1 MRLPIDRRSLF
12 EKTTTLGLGALA
24 GCALP
29 VLAQIGIKTPFAVP
43 STNIPIVG
51 ADQIFQARRV
61 CLIGRNDA
69 ANAREIGSDP
79 TSELPGTIANHP
91 CPTLTRNDHDE
102 VELGA
107 PLNRGGRNVA
117 MAMALA
123 LAMDHVHAYAIGLN
137 MLRCDLQGPLQPQPQ
152 RFCLR
157 CSCRSTKAAI
167 AAFDS
172 GVAATLQKFST
183 AAATPRR

>member
-24 GCALP
+24 GCA
-29 VLAQIGIKTPFAVP
+29 QIGIKTPFAVP
-43 STNIPIVG
+43 STNISIVG

-79 TSELPGTIANHP
+79 TSEPPGTFANHP

-123 LAMDHVHAYAIGLN
+123 LAMAMALAMDHVHAYAIGLN
-137 MLRCDLQGPLQPQPQ
+137 MPRCDLQGPMQSQPQ
-152 RFCLR
+152 RVCLR
-157 CSCRSTKAAI
+157 CS
-167 AAFDS
+167 
-172 GVAATLQKFST
+172 
-183 AAATPRR
+183 

>member
-1 MRLPIDRRSLF
+1 MRLPTDRRSLF

-51 ADQIFQARRV
+51 ADQIFPVRRV
-61 CLIGRNDA
+61 CLIGRNEGADE
-69 ANAREIGSDP
+69 REIGSDP
-79 TSELPGTIANHP
+79 TSELPGTIANDP
-91 CPTLTRNDHDE
+91 CQTLTRNDHDE

-107 PLNRGGRNVA
+107 PLNRGGRIVA
-117 MAMALA
+117 MAMAMA

-137 MLRCDLQGPLQPQPQ
+137 MPSCDLQGPMQSQPQ

-157 CSCRSTKAAI
+157 CS
-167 AAFDS
+167 
-172 GVAATLQKFST
+172 
-183 AAATPRR
+183 

>member
-24 GCALP
+24 GCALTGF
-29 VLAQIGIKTPFAVP
+29 AQIGIKTPLAVP
-43 STNIPIVG
+43 STNISIVG
-51 ADQIFQARRV
+51 ADQIFPVRRV

-69 ANAREIGSDP
+69 ANAREVGSDP
-79 TSELPGTIANHP
+79 TSEPPGTIANHP

-107 PLNRGGRNVA
+107 PLNRGGRIVA

-123 LAMDHVHAYAIGLN
+123 LAMDHVHAYGIGLN
-137 MLRCDLQGPLQPQPQ
+137 MLRCDLQGPLQFQPQ

-157 CSCRSTKAAI
+157 CS
-167 AAFDS
+167 
-172 GVAATLQKFST
+172 
-183 AAATPRR
+183 

>member
-1 MRLPIDRRSLF
+1 MRLPTDRRSLL

-43 STNIPIVG
+43 STNISIVG

-79 TSELPGTIANHP
+79 TSEPPGTIANHP

-107 PLNRGGRNVA
+107 PLNRGGHNVA
-117 MAMALA
+117 MA
-123 LAMDHVHAYAIGLN
+123 LAMDHVHAYEIGLN
-137 MLRCDLQGPLQPQPQ
+137 MPRCDLQGPLQPQPQ

-157 CSCRSTKAAI
+157 CS
-167 AAFDS
+167 
-172 GVAATLQKFST
+172 
-183 AAATPRR
+183 

>member
-1 MRLPIDRRSLF
+1 MRLPADRRSLL

-24 GCALP
+24 GCAIP
-29 VLAQIGIKTPFAVP
+29 GLAQIGIKTSLAVP

-61 CLIGRNDA
+61 CLFGRNDA

-79 TSELPGTIANHP
+79 TSEPPGTIANHP
-91 CPTLTRNDHDE
+91 FPTLTRNDHDE

-107 PLNRGGRNVA
+107 PLNRGGHNVA
-117 MAMALA
+117 MV

-137 MLRCDLQGPLQPQPQ
+137 MLRCDLQGPMQSQPQ

>member
-1 MRLPIDRRSLF
+1 MRLPTDRRSLL

-29 VLAQIGIKTPFAVP
+29 GLAQIGIKTLLAVP
-43 STNIPIVG
+43 YTCISIVG
-51 ADQIFQARRV
+51 ADQIFPVRRV
-61 CLIGRNDA
+61 SLIGRNDA
-69 ANAREIGSDP
+69 ANAREMGSDP
-79 TSELPGTIANHP
+79 TSEPPGTIANHP

-107 PLNRGGRNVA
+107 PLNRGGRIVA
-117 MAMALA
+117 MA

-137 MLRCDLQGPLQPQPQ
+137 MPRCDLQGPMQSQPQ

-157 CSCRSTKAAI
+157 CS
-167 AAFDS
+167 
-172 GVAATLQKFST
+172 
-183 AAATPRR
+183 